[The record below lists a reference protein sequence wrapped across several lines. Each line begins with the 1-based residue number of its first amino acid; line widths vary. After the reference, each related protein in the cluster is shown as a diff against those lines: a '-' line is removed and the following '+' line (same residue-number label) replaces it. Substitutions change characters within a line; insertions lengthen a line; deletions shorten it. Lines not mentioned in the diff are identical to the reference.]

1 MNSIHFLIY
10 LPKILLQ
17 ILRDFL
23 YFPLWWYSVGLWRAL
38 LQAGNWLREKQ
49 IGLGLSVWVKNIF
62 TPMYGQRDFTGK
74 AVSFFI
80 RLVQIIARGLIMLF
94 WLLLSLIWIIFW
106 LALPPLVVGAI
117 FYQLL

>member
-1 MNSIHFLIY
+1 MNSSHFLIY

-23 YFPLWWYSVGLWRAL
+23 YFPFWWYSVGLWRPL
-38 LQAGNWLREKQ
+38 LQIGKFLREKQ

-74 AVSFFI
+74 AISFFI

-94 WLLLSLIWIIFW
+94 WLLVSLIWIIFW
-106 LALPPLVVGAI
+106 LVLPPLLAGAI
-117 FYQLL
+117 LYQLL